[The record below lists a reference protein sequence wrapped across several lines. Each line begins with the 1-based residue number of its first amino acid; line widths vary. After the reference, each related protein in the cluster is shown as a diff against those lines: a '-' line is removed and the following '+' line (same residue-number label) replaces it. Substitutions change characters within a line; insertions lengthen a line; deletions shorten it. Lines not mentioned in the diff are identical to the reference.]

1 MYKKGGQLQH
11 RPPLRRKR
19 SLRNGRP
26 RLPPYNNGANMYTNN
41 CVPSEI
47 IRRNDL
53 STYPHFDRKASELG
67 SVADESLTSCTGPI
81 SHDESDFS
89 SFNYSPVSRNTAA
102 KTFKKDGKICITY
115 INYRCII
122 FYVLSISFHK
132 NYIYCEIYILQE
144 VVGVN

>member
-1 MYKKGGQLQH
+1 
-11 RPPLRRKR
+11 
-19 SLRNGRP
+19 
-26 RLPPYNNGANMYTNN
+26 MYTNN

-102 KTFKKDGKICITY
+102 KTFKKDGKICIIISIIDVFIMYFSFLFIKIIY
-115 INYRCII
+115 ISKSI
-122 FYVLSISFHK
+122 FYRKLW
-132 NYIYCEIYILQE
+132 
-144 VVGVN
+144 G